1 MSETIGMC
9 IGEASPT
16 QVMFVSK
23 KKVKIGEF
31 VVLEYEGSK
40 VLGMIQAL
48 IKGSLSITEDIYDPR
63 VVEKIK
69 SMEGED
75 FYIKGSIKI
84 LGDLENLKIP
94 RIPPT
99 PGTEVKLASSEDL
112 RKVFGQ
118 EEAGVKIG
126 SLVTRS
132 DVPVY
137 LDINKLVSRHL
148 AILAIT
154 GYGKSNTVA
163 VLCDE
168 MLRFNGSILIFD
180 MHSEYTRLPLKNGSL
195 NIIPTKINPFKLSFK
210 ELAILADIN
219 PEVAFIQYRYL
230 RMAMAEAKKACEKR
244 PSEFFDKIVEVL
256 EGYIGNKDYAKDKNS
271 IIGVIGKIESL
282 REEYANILDFF
293 APKILEALKIKSVNV
308 IDLGSVDEEC
318 ADVIVSHILRNIL
331 ESRRNYKRGEQ
342 GLSFPIFL
350 VLEEAHVLA
359 PYDKET
365 LSKYWIGRIA
375 REGRKFG
382 IGLCLVS
389 QRPKRLD
396 SDSLSQ
402 ANNMIILKLVEPSD
416 QRYVQQ
422 ASEVLSQ
429 DLLEQLPSLN
439 VGEAVIIGPCIK
451 VPALV
456 KIDEFEGKLVG
467 TDPNVKKEWEEA
479 WGREKR
485 EEEDKI
491 AYFQEVILKE
501 RERKL
506 SEEKINKNRE

>member
-1 MSETIGMC
+1 MNEVIGMC
-9 IGEASPT
+9 IGEATPT

-23 KKVKIGEF
+23 KRVKIGDF
-31 VVLEYEGSK
+31 VVLEYEGNR
-40 VLGMIQAL
+40 VLGMVQAL
-48 IKGSLSITEDIYDPR
+48 IKGSLSITEEIYDPK

-69 SMEGED
+69 EMEGED
-75 FYIKGSIKI
+75 FYVKGDIKI
-84 LGDLENLKIP
+84 LGDFEKLKIP

-112 RKVFGQ
+112 RKVFGN
-118 EEAGVKIG
+118 EKDGIKIG
-126 SLVTRS
+126 TLLTRE

-137 LDINKLVSRHL
+137 LDVNKLVSRHL

-163 VLCDE
+163 VLSDE
-168 MLRFNGSILIFD
+168 MLRFGGSILIFD
-180 MHSEYTRLPLKNGSL
+180 MHSEYTRLPLSNGAL
-195 NIIPTKINPFKLSFK
+195 NVIPTKINPFKLSTK

-219 PEVAFIQYRYL
+219 PEVAFLQYRYL
-230 RMAMAEAKKACEKR
+230 RMAVREAKKECETR
-244 PSEFFDKIVEVL
+244 PSEYFDKMIETL
-256 EGYIGNKDYAKDKNS
+256 EGYAEEEDYKKDKNS
-271 IIGVIGKIESL
+271 IVGVIGKIESL
-282 REEYANILDFF
+282 REEYEEILDFF
-293 APKILEALKIKSVNV
+293 APIISEAVKIKSVNV
-308 IDLGSVDEEC
+308 IDLGSVDEDG
-318 ADVIVSHILRNIL
+318 ADVVVSHILRNIL
-331 ESRRNYKRGEQ
+331 ETRKSYKRSGK
-342 GLSFPIFL
+342 GLPFPIFL

-402 ANNMIILKLVEPSD
+402 ASNMIILKLVEPND
-416 QRYVQQ
+416 QKYVQM
-422 ASEVLSQ
+422 ASEILSQ

-439 VGEAVIIGPCIK
+439 VGEAVVIGPAIK

-456 KIDEFEGKLVG
+456 KIDEFKGKLEG
-467 TDPNVKKEWEEA
+467 TDPNVRKEWEEA
-479 WGREKR
+479 WKMKEI
-485 EEEDKI
+485 EEEQRM
-491 AYFQEVILKE
+491 AFTQEILIKE
-501 RERKL
+501 REKKF
-506 SEEKINKNRE
+506 S